1 MKSLPIFLLFSALL
15 ALPAMAGSSR
25 ASDSAY
31 AVNYEGGTLR
41 LEHRKVTATLG
52 DDLVV
57 IKAGRRK
64 ISVPARSI
72 TEIAYGSGVRRRF
85 GAAVLD
91 VVPFT
96 HLGEAET
103 FYVGV
108 SWIDETQTGEK
119 GGKTEAV
126 FRLNG
131 SEYHEFLAALE
142 RLTGKKAVD
151 TNQVPTVV
159 RYGL

>member
-1 MKSLPIFLLFSALL
+1 MKSLPICLLFSAVL
-15 ALPAMAGSSR
+15 AWPAMAGSSR

-31 AVNYEGGTLR
+31 PVKYEGGTLR
-41 LEHRKVTATLG
+41 LEHRKVTATFG
-52 DDLVV
+52 NERVV
-57 IKAGRRK
+57 IKAGRQR
-64 ISVPARSI
+64 ISVPAASI
-72 TEIAYGSGVRRRF
+72 TEIACGSGVRRRF

-103 FYVGV
+103 YYVGV
-108 SWIDETQTGEK
+108 SWVDGTQTGEK
-119 GGKTEAV
+119 SAKTEAV